1 MAAGPPSRIDL
12 EHDDH
17 HATHVGRVEDGRQFF
32 ITMPFEPEHAG
43 QPRRDFLA
51 LYLWA
56 ADGKFL
62 EARVSLAPP
71 EWDDVEE
78 AVEALVDELGDVEF
92 CRIRVAPFSVRL
104 FDLDFGLIPRPPE
117 SDDDEWAVE
126 LMPGNSMCFF
136 APWDSGEYDT

>member
-1 MAAGPPSRIDL
+1 MGGSSSSRCRSSPST
-12 EHDDH
+12 
-17 HATHVGRVEDGRQFF
+17 ATSRG
-32 ITMPFEPEHAG
+32 
-43 QPRRDFLA
+43 
-51 LYLWA
+51 
-56 ADGKFL
+56 GK
-62 EARVSLAPP
+62 VSIAPP

-78 AVEALVDELGDVEF
+78 ALEAMVDDLGDVEF
-92 CRIRVAPFSVRL
+92 CRIRVSPFSIRL